1 MFVYFE
7 LLITLLNP
15 TIYLI
20 RQLPLEKYFFKQIV
34 TAVLYYPYFYNCVF
48 VISEVI
54 NLRSMLE
61 LESEGSST
69 QEMQQQKE
77 IIIHRDKTIENLQVG
92 I

>member
-1 MFVYFE
+1 
-7 LLITLLNP
+7 
-15 TIYLI
+15 
-20 RQLPLEKYFFKQIV
+20 
-34 TAVLYYPYFYNCVF
+34 VF
-48 VISEVI
+48 VFVSSEVI

-61 LESEGSST
+61 LESEGSSI

>member
-1 MFVYFE
+1 MCFY
-7 LLITLLNP
+7 
-15 TIYLI
+15 YL
-20 RQLPLEKYFFKQIV
+20 
-34 TAVLYYPYFYNCVF
+34 YFYNCVF

-61 LESEGSST
+61 LESEGSSI

-92 I
+92 K